1 MSRKF
6 PFWAFAFWLTF
17 LPLHASPVKIACV
30 GDSITEGSGLSTP
43 ALESYPARLQQL
55 LGTNFVV
62 RNYGVSGRTLLK
74 KGDYPYWKEAYYTQS
89 HNWYPD
95 IVIIQLG
102 TNDSKPY
109 NWRYSTNFVADYEDL
124 VATYAALTNTLRV
137 IVCTPCPVYGSGAYD
152 IRPGTV
158 ATNIAPAVRELAAR
172 LGLGL
177 IDLHTR
183 LAGHAELFP
192 DTVHPNSKG
201 MSAMAAVMFSSLM
214 PNPPSDPPPSIEFAR
229 SGVNR
234 LVLSLPLDRGG
245 MVIQSAAALGAA
257 KTSWSI
263 AEQNI
268 YHDGNELRQ
277 TNTLSGVARFYRLWQ
292 P

>member
-1 MSRKF
+1 MSTKLRPWVF
-6 PFWAFAFWLTF
+6 GLLLACLS
-17 LPLHASPVKIACV
+17 LHASPVRIACV
-30 GDSITEGSGLSTP
+30 GDSITEGSGLSRP
-43 ALESYPARLQQL
+43 AVESYPARLQQL
-55 LGTNFVV
+55 LGTNYIV

-109 NWRYSTNFVADYEDL
+109 NWRYSTNFVADYEQL
-124 VATYAALTNTLRV
+124 VASYTTLTNTLRV
-137 IVCTPCPVYGSGAYD
+137 IVCTPCPVYGAGAYD

-158 ATNIAPAVRELAAR
+158 ATNIAPEVRDLAAR

-183 LAGHAELFP
+183 LAGHSELFP

-201 MSAMAAVMFSSLM
+201 MSAMAAVMYSSLL
-214 PNPPSDPPPSIEFAR
+214 PADPPLSVTVAKTAP
-229 SGVNR
+229 NR
-234 LVLSLPLDRGG
+234 VVLSLSPEQGG
-245 MVIQSAAALGAA
+245 MVIQSATTFGAT

-263 AEQNI
+263 VEQGI
-268 YHDGNELRQ
+268 YTDGQALRQ
-277 TNTLSGVARFYRLWQ
+277 TNTVSGAARFYRLWQ